1 MNAALDTELTR
12 LLGCRYPIVQTAMG
26 WIADAKLVAATS
38 NAGGFGFLAAA
49 TMSTAELEAALAKLR
64 DLTPHRFGVNF
75 HMFQPN
81 AHEVIELVVTNRDRV
96 RAVSYG
102 RGPDAATI
110 RRFKDAGVLCMPTV
124 GALKH
129 AQKAV
134 ELGADIITVQG
145 AEGGGHTGSVPTT
158 LLLPQVLDAVK
169 VPVVA
174 AGGFHSGR
182 GLAGALAFGAA
193 GIAMGTRFLMTA
205 ESPVP
210 RATLQKYLD
219 VNDPARI
226 RASTVVDGL
235 PQRMI
240 DNPYLLALE
249 RGGPLRRLFTA
260 LVSAWKWKARTGM
273 SIAHMVKTFFAA
285 LREGD
290 SATQTLM
297 AANAPVLIQRAMVEG
312 RPDEGVLP
320 SGQVAAVITA
330 LPTVAEV
337 ISGIVQE
344 AEARLAALL
353 PSPLAGEGPGERG
366 PLPEAQHGAPSA
378 RRPLSPTPPPR
389 GGRGY
394 GTSS

>member
-1 MNAALDTELTR
+1 MSASLDTELTR

-49 TMSTAELEAALAKLR
+49 TMSTAQLEQAIADVRAATPAK
-64 DLTPHRFGVNF
+64 FGVNF

-81 AHEVIELVVTNRDRV
+81 AAEIIDLCIANRDRV

-102 RGPDAATI
+102 RGPDARTI
-110 RRFKDAGVLCMPTV
+110 QRFKDAGILCMPTV

-145 AEGGGHTGSVPTT
+145 QEGGGHTGSVPTT

-210 RATLQKYLD
+210 RATLQKYLE

-226 RASTVVDGL
+226 RASVAVDGL

-240 DNPYLLALE
+240 DNPFLLKLE
-249 RGGPLRRLFTA
+249 SGGLIRRLFVA
-260 LVSAWKWKARTGM
+260 LSSAWQWRAQTGM
-273 SIAHMVKTFFAA
+273 TLGHMMKTFFAA
-285 LREGD
+285 LKEGD
-290 SATQTLM
+290 GAIQTMM

-312 RPDEGVLP
+312 KPDEGVLP
-320 SGQVAAVITA
+320 SGQVASVITA
-330 LPTVAEV
+330 LPPVAEV
-337 ISGIVQE
+337 IDGIVRDAQR
-344 AEARLAALL
+344 RLAALQN
-353 PSPLAGEGPGERG
+353 S
-366 PLPEAQHGAPSA
+366 
-378 RRPLSPTPPPR
+378 
-389 GGRGY
+389 
-394 GTSS
+394 

>member
-1 MNAALDTELTR
+1 MQTRLTE

-26 WIADAKLVAATS
+26 WVADAKLVVATS

-49 TMSTAELEAALAKLR
+49 TMSTLELEEALGQLR
-64 DLTPHRFGVNF
+64 GATPARFGVNF

-81 AHEVIELVVTNRDRV
+81 AAEVIELIIRNKDRV

-102 RGPDAATI
+102 RGPDAKTI

-145 AEGGGHTGSVPTT
+145 SEGGGHTGSVPTS
-158 LLLPQVLDAVK
+158 LLLPQVLNAVK

-174 AGGFHSGR
+174 AGGFHDGR
-182 GLAGALAFGAA
+182 GLAGALAYGAA

-210 RATLQKYLD
+210 RETLQKYLD
-219 VNDPARI
+219 IQEPGRI
-226 RASTVVDGL
+226 RASTAVDGL

-240 DNPYLLALE
+240 DNPLLETLE
-249 RGGPLRRLFTA
+249 RGGLLRRLFVA

-273 SIAHMVKTFFAA
+273 TTAQMLKTFFGA

-290 SATQTLM
+290 TAIQTLM

-320 SGQVAAVITA
+320 AGQVAAVIQD
-330 LPTVAEV
+330 LPTVAEL
-337 ISGIVQE
+337 IQRIVKEAQE
-344 AEARLAALL
+344 RIAALGAM
-353 PSPLAGEGPGERG
+353 PSREKA
-366 PLPEAQHGAPSA
+366 A
-378 RRPLSPTPPPR
+378 
-389 GGRGY
+389 
-394 GTSS
+394 